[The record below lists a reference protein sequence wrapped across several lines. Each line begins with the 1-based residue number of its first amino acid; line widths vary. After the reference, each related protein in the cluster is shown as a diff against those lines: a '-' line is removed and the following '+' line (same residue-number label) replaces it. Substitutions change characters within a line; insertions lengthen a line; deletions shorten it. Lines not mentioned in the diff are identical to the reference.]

1 MQDALDHKV
10 GNTHEEIF
18 NSLTDDGKMQGIY
31 VDIDEHGRKNFYFN
45 ATYIKSGKLL
55 GDYIDA
61 KNLKVVK
68 DNGDVT
74 LNIDSK
80 GNVDIKARKM
90 QILVSN
96 DETEEEEFEDVAGV
110 SDIA

>member
-1 MQDALDHKV
+1 M
-10 GNTHEEIF
+10 NMEERI
-18 NSLTDDGKMQGIY
+18 STLMLHI
-31 VDIDEHGRKNFYFN
+31 
-45 ATYIKSGKLL
+45 
-55 GDYIDA
+55 
-61 KNLKVVK
+61 LKVVK

-74 LNIDSK
+74 LNIESK

-96 DETEEEEFEDVAGV
+96 DETEEEEFEDAAGV